1 MLIDPPHSAWYRRDE
16 QQPPAAAAL
25 RARDVATARA
35 LQAYL
40 ATRPGPAAASPT
52 LTTAL

>member
-1 MLIDPPHSAWYRRDE
+1 MLVDPPHSAWYRQDE
-16 QQPPAAAAL
+16 QQPPTAAAL

-40 ATRPGPAAASPT
+40 ATRTATPVR
-52 LTTAL
+52 TTVTTSL